1 MAIPSCVPDVSVLD
15 RGDGRPPAAGTIA
28 ALPPAE
34 RALLCT
40 LRAAMRT
47 HRIGAAPRGG
57 VAAAAVA
64 LIAALDSGA
73 ERAMV
78 LHPDR
83 DASLAF
89 AEAWLLGLVR
99 ALARG
104 DRESAGF
111 LVARCV
117 AKPWRRAIL
126 SAASRLADA
135 AGDHA

>member
-1 MAIPSCVPDVSVLD
+1 M
-15 RGDGRPPAAGTIA
+15 GTIA
-28 ALPPAE
+28 ALPAAD

-40 LRAAMRT
+40 LRAALRA
-47 HRIGAAPRGG
+47 HRIGAAPRVGSP
-57 VAAAAVA
+57 AAAACA
-64 LIAALDSGA
+64 LLAALDAGA
-73 ERAMV
+73 DRAMV
-78 LHPDR
+78 FHPRR

-104 DRESAGF
+104 DGESARF

-126 SAASRLADA
+126 SAAARLADA
-135 AGDHA
+135 AAETG